1 MTDSWSNYYNRQAT
15 PEELLL
21 YTYLLDHVKVEPPSL
36 LIELFRRLFIE
47 GMEDSSSQV
56 WQALERIVSSDVAD
70 QEFKFILNRSCY
82 IPINHWENNPRFKE
96 AIPKLIALFE
106 TPPTQV
112 ARSRTTQRLRQ
123 LVQCFRQTE
132 QYRVLRYRT
141 QQFSHNSE
149 ESGNAESRQ
158 LRTFLGRYP
167 FIYEHCL
174 LTNDSTDEQR
184 QKVKSRQTQQQQQF
198 DINLSQYITYQQLPK
213 NSRSV
218 KNPTLLSNGELNIAI
233 QQFTGKVDGA
243 NTYKDL
249 AERFRTSS
257 RWTPCYRTFKKEL
270 YDDYLTASTN
280 INYGNHQFNQKLQK
294 LLQSTLFEYDTQRLS
309 PILLVKTCRKLL
321 DLLVVESAEQPK
333 HYIFLDLTSNLG
345 ITPTIGLLLKIVL
358 LCHQVKPYLEQKF
371 AILFKHYED
380 YTKDQTKWLVDSLE
394 NLNVAFSTNSRM
406 MNLGY

>member
-1 MTDSWSNYYNRQAT
+1 VLTVTDSWSNYHNRQAT
-15 PEELLL
+15 PDELLL
-21 YTYLLDHVKVEPPSL
+21 YTYLLDHVKTEPPSK
-36 LIELFRRLFIE
+36 LIELFRCLFIE

-70 QEFKFILNRSCY
+70 KEFKFILNRSCY
-82 IPINHWENNPRFKE
+82 ILINHWGNNPRFKE

-112 ARSRTTQRLRQ
+112 ARFRTTQRLRQ

-132 QYRVLRYRT
+132 QYRVLRY
-141 QQFSHNSE
+141 
-149 ESGNAESRQ
+149 ESGHAESPR

-174 LTNDSTDEQR
+174 LTTDSTDEQR
-184 QKVKSRQTQQQQQF
+184 QKVRSRQTQQQQQF
-198 DINLSQYITYQQLPK
+198 DINLSQYITYQQLPN

-218 KNPTLLSNGELNIAI
+218 KNPTLLSDDELNIAI
-233 QQFTGKVDGA
+233 QQFTGKVDGS

-270 YDDYLTASTN
+270 YDDYLSASTN

-294 LLQSTLFEYDTQRLS
+294 QLQSTLFEYDTQRLS

-321 DLLVVESAEQPK
+321 DFLVVESAEQPK

-358 LCHQVKPYLEQKF
+358 LCDKVKPYLEQKF

-394 NLNVAFSTNSRM
+394 NLNVAFSTNLRM
-406 MNLGY
+406 MKLGY

>member
-1 MTDSWSNYYNRQAT
+1 MSDSWSNYYNRQAT
-15 PEELLL
+15 PDELLL
-21 YTYLLDHVKVEPPSL
+21 YTYLIDHVKVEPPSN
-36 LIELFRRLFIE
+36 LIELFRCLFIE

-56 WQALERIVSSDVAD
+56 WQALERIVSSDLAD
-70 QEFKFILNRSCY
+70 KEFKFILNRSYY
-82 IPINHWENNPRFKE
+82 ILINHWENNPRFKE

-106 TPPTQV
+106 TPPTQL

-132 QYRVLRYRT
+132 QYRVLRY
-141 QQFSHNSE
+141 
-149 ESGNAESRQ
+149 ESGNAESRR

-184 QKVKSRQTQQQQQF
+184 QKVRSRQTQQQQQF

-218 KNPTLLSNGELNIAI
+218 KNPTLLSDDELNIAI
-233 QQFTGKVDGA
+233 QQFTGKVDGS

-257 RWTPCYRTFKKEL
+257 RWTPCYRTFKREL

-294 LLQSTLFEYDTQRLS
+294 QLQSTLFEYDTQRLS

-321 DLLVVESAEQPK
+321 DFLVVESAKQPQ

-358 LCHQVKPYLEQKF
+358 LCHQVKPYLEQKL

-380 YTKDQTKWLVDSLE
+380 YTKDKTKWLVDSLE
-394 NLNVAFSTNSRM
+394 NLNVAFSTNFRM
-406 MNLGY
+406 RNSSY

>member
-1 MTDSWSNYYNRQAT
+1 MLTVSDSWSNYYNRQDT
-15 PEELLL
+15 PDELLL
-21 YTYLLDHVKVEPPSL
+21 YTYLIDHVKVEPPSK
-36 LIELFRRLFIE
+36 LIELFRCLFIE
-47 GMEDSSSQV
+47 GMEDSCSQV
-56 WQALERIVSSDVAD
+56 WQALERIVSSDLAD
-70 QEFKFILNRSCY
+70 KEFKFILNRSCY

-96 AIPKLIALFE
+96 AIAKLIALFE

-132 QYRVLRYRT
+132 QYRVLRY
-141 QQFSHNSE
+141 
-149 ESGNAESRQ
+149 ESGNAESRR

-184 QKVKSRQTQQQQQF
+184 QKVRSKQTQQQQQF

-218 KNPTLLSNGELNIAI
+218 KNPTLLSDDELNIAI
-233 QQFTGKVDGA
+233 QQFTGKVDGS

-321 DLLVVESAEQPK
+321 DFLVVESAEQPQ

-380 YTKDQTKWLVDSLE
+380 YTKDKTQWLVDSLE
-394 NLNVAFSTNSRM
+394 NLNVAFSTNLRM
-406 MNLGY
+406 MNL

>member
-1 MTDSWSNYYNRQAT
+1 MTDSWSNYHNRQAT
-15 PEELLL
+15 PDELLL
-21 YTYLLDHVKVEPPSL
+21 YTYLIDRVKVEPPSK
-36 LIELFRRLFIE
+36 LIELFRCLFIE

-56 WQALERIVSSDVAD
+56 WQALERIVSSDLAD
-70 QEFKFILNRSCY
+70 REFKFILNRSCY

-106 TPPTQV
+106 TPPTQL

-132 QYRVLRYRT
+132 QYRVLRYQT
-141 QQFSHNSE
+141 QQFSQKSE
-149 ESGNAESRQ
+149 ESGNAESRR

-174 LTNDSTDEQR
+174 LTNGSTDEQR
-184 QKVKSRQTQQQQQF
+184 QKVRSRQTQQQQQF

-218 KNPTLLSNGELNIAI
+218 KNPTLLSNDELNIAI

-249 AERFRTSS
+249 AQRFRTSS
-257 RWTPCYRTFKKEL
+257 HWTPCYRTFKREL

-294 LLQSTLFEYDTQRLS
+294 QLQSTLFEYDTQRLS

-321 DLLVVESAEQPK
+321 DFLVVESAEQPK

-358 LCHQVKPYLEQKF
+358 LCHQVKPYLEQKL

-394 NLNVAFSTNSRM
+394 NLNVAFSTNFRM
-406 MNLGY
+406 MNFGY

>member
-1 MTDSWSNYYNRQAT
+1 MSDSWSNYYNRQAT
-15 PEELLL
+15 PDELLL
-21 YTYLLDHVKVEPPSL
+21 YTYLIDHVNVEPPSKF
-36 LIELFRRLFIE
+36 IELFRCLFIE

-70 QEFKFILNRSCY
+70 KEFKFILNRSCY
-82 IPINHWENNPRFKE
+82 ILINHWENNPRFKE

-132 QYRVLRYRT
+132 QYRVLRY
-141 QQFSHNSE
+141 
-149 ESGNAESRQ
+149 ESGNAESRR

-167 FIYEHCL
+167 FIYEPCL

-184 QKVKSRQTQQQQQF
+184 QKVRSRQTQQQQQF

-218 KNPTLLSNGELNIAI
+218 KNPTLLSDDELNIAI
-233 QQFTGKVDGA
+233 QQFTGKVDGS

-294 LLQSTLFEYDTQRLS
+294 QLQSTLLEYDTQRLS

-321 DLLVVESAEQPK
+321 DFLVVESAEQPK

-358 LCHQVKPYLEQKF
+358 LCDKVKPYLEQKF

-380 YTKDQTKWLVDSLE
+380 YTKDKTQWLVDSLE
-394 NLNVAFSTNSRM
+394 NLNIAFSTNLRM
-406 MNLGY
+406 MNL

>member
-218 KNPTLLSNGELNIAI
+218 KNPTLLSDDELNIAI
-233 QQFTGKVDGA
+233 QQFTGKVDGS

-294 LLQSTLFEYDTQRLS
+294 QLQSTLVEYDTQRLS

>member
-1 MTDSWSNYYNRQAT
+1 MLTVSDSWLNYYNRQVT
-15 PEELLL
+15 PDERLL
-21 YTYLLDHVKVEPPSL
+21 YTYLIDHVKVEPPSK
-36 LIELFRRLFIE
+36 LIELFRCLFIE

-70 QEFKFILNRSCY
+70 KEFKFILNRSCY
-82 IPINHWENNPRFKE
+82 ILINHWENNPRFRE

-112 ARSRTTQRLRQ
+112 ARSRTTQCLRQ

-132 QYRVLRYRT
+132 QYRVLRY
-141 QQFSHNSE
+141 
-149 ESGNAESRQ
+149 ESGNAESRR

-174 LTNDSTDEQR
+174 LTNDSTNEQR
-184 QKVKSRQTQQQQQF
+184 QKVRSRQTQQQQQF
-198 DINLSQYITYQQLPK
+198 DINLSQYITYQQLPN

-218 KNPTLLSNGELNIAI
+218 KNPTLLSNDELNVAI
-233 QQFTGKVDGA
+233 QQFTGRVDGA
-243 NTYKDL
+243 NTYRDL

-257 RWTPCYRTFKKEL
+257 RWTPCYRTFKQEL
-270 YDDYLTASTN
+270 YDDYLSASTN
-280 INYGNHQFNQKLQK
+280 INYGNHQFNHKLQK
-294 LLQSTLFEYDTQRLS
+294 QLQSTLSECDTQRLS
-309 PILLVKTCRKLL
+309 PNLLVKTCRKLL
-321 DLLVVESAEQPK
+321 DFLVVESAKQPQ

-358 LCHQVKPYLEQKF
+358 LCHQVKPYLEQKL

-380 YTKDQTKWLVDSLE
+380 YTKDKTKWLVDCLE
-394 NLNVAFSTNSRM
+394 NLNVAFSTNFRM
-406 MNLGY
+406 MNVSY

>member
-21 YTYLLDHVKVEPPSL
+21 YTYLLDHVKVEPPNQ

-56 WQALERIVSSDVAD
+56 WQALERIVSSDLAD

-106 TPPTQV
+106 TPPTQL

-141 QQFSHNSE
+141 QQFSQKSE
-149 ESGNAESRQ
+149 ESNNVESRR
-158 LRTFLGRYP
+158 LRTFLDRYP
-167 FIYEHCL
+167 FIYEPCL

-198 DINLSQYITYQQLPK
+198 DINLSHYITYQQLPK

-218 KNPTLLSNGELNIAI
+218 KNPTLLSNDELNIAI

-270 YDDYLTASTN
+270 YDEYLTASTN

-294 LLQSTLFEYDTQRLS
+294 HLQNTLVEYDTQRLS

-358 LCHQVKPYLEQKF
+358 LCHHVKPYLEQKL

-380 YTKDQTKWLVDSLE
+380 YTKDKTKWLVDSLE
-394 NLNVAFSTNSRM
+394 NLNVAFSTNLRM
-406 MNLGY
+406 MNL

>member
-1 MTDSWSNYYNRQAT
+1 MNDSWSNYHNRQTT
-15 PEELLL
+15 PDELLL
-21 YTYLLDHVKVEPPSL
+21 YTYLIDHVKVEPPSK
-36 LIELFRRLFIE
+36 LIELFRCLFIE

-82 IPINHWENNPRFKE
+82 ILINDWKNNPRFKE

-106 TPPTQV
+106 TPPRQV

-132 QYRVLRYRT
+132 QYQVLRYAI
-141 QQFSHNSE
+141 
-149 ESGNAESRQ
+149 GNAESPR

-167 FIYEHCL
+167 FIYERCL
-174 LTNDSTDEQR
+174 LTNDSTNEDR
-184 QKVKSRQTQQQQQF
+184 QKVRSRQTQQQQQF
-198 DINLSQYITYQQLPK
+198 DLNLSQYITYQRLPN

-218 KNPTLLSNGELNIAI
+218 KNPTLLSNDQLNIAI

-294 LLQSTLFEYDTQRLS
+294 QLQSTLLEYDTQRLS

-321 DLLVVESAEQPK
+321 DFLVVESAEQPK

-394 NLNVAFSTNSRM
+394 NLNVALSTSFRM
-406 MNLGY
+406 MNFGY